1 MISKHLETSLNK
13 AIRTAHQ
20 RRHQY
25 ATVEHLLLALTENP
39 EVTEILLQCGC
50 NMGQLSQDL
59 EGHLKVHIPSVTHEG
74 ESLEIT
80 PTVGFQ
86 RVIQR
91 AVYQVQAAGRDLV
104 TGAYV
109 LVAIFGERQSH
120 AVHFLERQNISRLDV
135 QSAITNSTESPG
147 TDNSNDEHDEQE
159 TERTRPHS
167 ASKPEDPLALYTVD
181 LTRLAR
187 EGKIDPLIGREEELT
202 RTFQILCRRR
212 KNNPLF
218 VGEAGVGKTHLA
230 EGVALKIAQGEIP
243 EILAES
249 SIYSLD
255 MGSLVAGTKFR
266 GDFEAR
272 LKGVLKRLQEIPDA
286 ILFIDEIHTVIGAGS
301 TSGSTMDA
309 SNLLKPLLANG
320 ALRCIGSTTFEEFRG
335 VFEKD
340 KALARRF
347 QKIDINEPSLD
358 ETILILKGLKSRYED
373 HHGIHYTAPA
383 IRVAAELSGRH
394 IHDRK
399 HPDSAIDVLD
409 EAGAAAR
416 IVPVARRKKKIG
428 VKEIEEV
435 VARIARIPTR
445 TVSHDDRDLLQN
457 LERNILLSLFGQNDA
472 VALVCKALKLSRAGL
487 GNPEKPIGSFLL
499 AGPTGV
505 GKTELARLLA
515 REMAVNLIRFDM
527 SEYMERH
534 AVSRLIGA
542 PPGYVGFEQSGLLT
556 EAVTKNPHAVI
567 LLDEVEKAHPDIFN
581 LLLQVMDHGSLTDN
595 NGRRADFRN
604 VILIMT
610 TNAGAQDLDRSSMG
624 FVRQDHEGDDM
635 KEIRRLFSPEF
646 RNRLDA
652 IVPFAH
658 LEPSVILQVTDK
670 FLAILDRD
678 LHSQNVTLAV
688 EESGRQWLAERGYD
702 KKNGA
707 RPMERLI
714 KEKIRQPLAD
724 ELLFG
729 QLKLGGTVTVQAG
742 TGRLDLIIAPGTTPA
757 GEVEELSPPPSDP
770 LPSPPPPPP
779 PPPGEPP

>member
-1 MISKHLETSLNK
+1 MISKQLEISLNR
-13 AIRTAHQ
+13 AIRVAHQ

-50 NMGQLSQDL
+50 NLGQLSRDL
-59 EGHLKVHIPSVTHEG
+59 EGHLKVHVPAIS
-74 ESLEIT
+74 SSDDQLEIT

-91 AVYQVQAAGRDLV
+91 AVYQVQASGREVV

-109 LVAIFGERQSH
+109 LVAIFGEQQSH
-120 AVHFLERQNISRLDV
+120 AVHFLNRQNINRLDV
-135 QSAITNSTESPG
+135 QAAIAQSLDNPGSSEESAHP
-147 TDNSNDEHDEQE
+147 DEREEPPEQE
-159 TERTRPHS
+159 
-167 ASKPEDPLALYTVD
+167 KPREAGPEKKDDPLTLYAVN
-181 LTRLAR
+181 LTQLAR
-187 EGKIDPLIGREEELT
+187 DGKIDPLIGREAELT
-202 RTFQILCRRR
+202 RTFQILSRRR
-212 KNNPLF
+212 KNNPLY
-218 VGEAGVGKTHLA
+218 VGDAGVGKTHLA
-230 EGVALKIAQGEIP
+230 EGLALRIAQGEAP
-243 EILAES
+243 ELLADS
-249 SIYSLD
+249 VIYSLD
-255 MGSLVAGTKFR
+255 MGSLLAGTKFR

-272 LKGVLKRLQEIPDA
+272 LKGVLKKLLEKPGA

-320 ALRCIGSTTFEEFRG
+320 ELRCIGSTTHEEFRG

-347 QKIDINEPSLD
+347 QKVDIAEPSLE
-358 ETILILKGLKSRYED
+358 ETILILKGLKSRYEA
-373 HHGIHYTAPA
+373 HHGIRYSAPA
-383 IRVAAELSGRH
+383 IRVAAELSSRH

-416 IVPVARRKKKIG
+416 IAPATKRKKTIG
-428 VKEIEEV
+428 VREIEDV

-445 TVSHDDRDLLQN
+445 TVTHDDRELLKS
-457 LERNILLSLFGQNDA
+457 LEKNILLSLFGQDQA
-472 VALVCKALKLSRAGL
+472 VSQVCQAIKLSRAGL
-487 GNPEKPIGSFLL
+487 GNPLKPIGAFLL

-505 GKTELARLLA
+505 GKTELARLMA
-515 REMAVNLIRFDM
+515 RELAVELIRFDM

-534 AVSRLIGA
+534 TVSRLIGA
-542 PPGYVGFEQSGLLT
+542 PPGYVGFEQAGLLT
-556 EAVTKNPHAVI
+556 EAVTKNPHAVL
-567 LLDEVEKAHPDIFN
+567 LLDEVEKAHPDVFN

-610 TNAGAQDLDRSSMG
+610 TNAGAHELERTSMG
-624 FVRQDHEGDDM
+624 FVRQDHQGDEM
-635 KEIRRLFSPEF
+635 KEIKRLFSPEF

-658 LEPSVILQVTDK
+658 LEPAVILQVTEK
-670 FLAILDRD
+670 FLSALDRD
-678 LHSQNVTLAV
+678 LGQQHVTLNV
-688 EESGRQWLAERGYD
+688 DEEGRQWLAERGYD
-702 KKNGA
+702 RKNGA
-707 RPMERLI
+707 RPMERVI

-729 QLKLGGTVTVQAG
+729 ELRQGGVVQVRVRDG
-742 TGRLDLIIAPGTTPA
+742 KLDLVIEPSTSPA
-757 GEVEELSPPPSDP
+757 RHVNF
-770 LPSPPPPPP
+770 
-779 PPPGEPP
+779 

>member
-1 MISKHLETSLNK
+1 MISKHLEVSLNR
-13 AIRTAHQ
+13 AIRVAHQ

-50 NMGQLSQDL
+50 NLGQLSQDL
-59 EGHLKVHIPSVTHEG
+59 EGHLKVHVPTVGTEEDI
-74 ESLEIT
+74 LEIT

-91 AVYQVQAAGRDLV
+91 AVYQVQASGRELV

-109 LVAIFGERQSH
+109 LVAIFGEQQSH
-120 AVHFLERQNISRLDV
+120 AVHFLNRQNISRLDV
-135 QSAITNSTESPG
+135 QSAMAHSLEGSG
-147 TDNSNDEHDEQE
+147 VDEAARDEE
-159 TERTRPHS
+159 EPEPERPREPT
-167 ASKPEDPLALYTVD
+167 KPAKNEDPLALYATN
-181 LTRLAR
+181 LTQLAHD
-187 EGKIDPLIGREEELT
+187 GKIDPLIGRDAELI
-202 RTFQILCRRR
+202 RTFQILSRRR
-212 KNNPLF
+212 KNNPLY
-218 VGEAGVGKTHLA
+218 VGDAGVGKTHLA
-230 EGVALKIAQGEIP
+230 EGLALRIAQGQAP
-243 EILAES
+243 ELLAGSILF
-249 SIYSLD
+249 SLD
-255 MGSLVAGTKFR
+255 MGSLVAGTKYR

-272 LKGVLKRLQEIPDA
+272 LKGVLKRLLEIPGA

-309 SNLLKPLLANG
+309 SNLLKPLLASG
-320 ALRCIGSTTFEEFRG
+320 QLRCIGSTTHEEFRG

-347 QKIDINEPSLD
+347 QKVDIAEPSLE
-358 ETILILKGLKSRYED
+358 ETILILKGLKNRYEE
-373 HHGIHYTAPA
+373 HHGIRYSAPA
-383 IRVAAELSGRH
+383 IRVAAELSRRH

-409 EAGAAAR
+409 EAGAAVR
-416 IVPVARRKKKIG
+416 IAPAARRKKNIG
-428 VKEIEEV
+428 VREIEDV
-435 VARIARIPTR
+435 VARMARIPAR
-445 TVSHDDRDLLQN
+445 TVSHDDRELLKN
-457 LERNILLSLFGQNDA
+457 LEQNILLSLFGQNQA
-472 VALVCKALKLSRAGL
+472 VAMVCQAIKLSRAGL
-487 GNPEKPIGSFLL
+487 GNPQKPIGAFLL

-505 GKTELARLLA
+505 GKTELARLVA
-515 REMAVNLIRFDM
+515 RELAVELIRFDM

-534 AVSRLIGA
+534 TVSRLIGA

-556 EAVTKNPHAVI
+556 EAVTKTPHAVL
-567 LLDEVEKAHPDIFN
+567 LLDEVEKAHPDVFN

-610 TNAGAQDLDRSSMG
+610 TNAGTYDLERASVG
-624 FVRQDHEGDDM
+624 FVKQDHHGDEM
-635 KEIRRLFSPEF
+635 KEIKRLFSPEF

-658 LEPSVILQVTDK
+658 LSMEVILQVTEK
-670 FLAILDRD
+670 FLFALDRD
-678 LHSQNVTLAV
+678 LGQQHVTMV
-688 EESGRQWLAERGYD
+688 VDDEGRRWLAERGYD
-702 KKNGA
+702 RKNGA

-729 QLKLGGTVTVQAG
+729 NLRHGGRVTVRVKDAQ
-742 TGRLDLIIAPGTTPA
+742 LDLEIEPLAR
-757 GEVEELSPPPSDP
+757 SDG
-770 LPSPPPPPP
+770 S
-779 PPPGEPP
+779 E

>member
-1 MISKHLETSLNK
+1 MISKHLELSLNR
-13 AIRTAHQ
+13 AIRAAKQ

-39 EVTEILLQCGC
+39 EVTEILLQVGC
-50 NMGQLSQDL
+50 NLRQLSHDL
-59 EGHLKVHIPSVTHEG
+59 ESHLQVHVPTIPDDADT
-74 ESLEIT
+74 LEIT

-91 AVYQVQAAGRDLV
+91 AVYQVQSSGRDMV

-109 LVAIFGERQSH
+109 LVAIFSEQQSH
-120 AVHFLERQNISRLDV
+120 AVHFLNRQNISRLDV
-135 QSAITNSTESPG
+135 QAAIAHGMEGKGAGDGEEEDAEEARTQEKPADPG
-147 TDNSNDEHDEQE
+147 PAKD
-159 TERTRPHS
+159 
-167 ASKPEDPLALYTVD
+167 DPLALYATN
-181 LTRLAR
+181 LTQLAR
-187 EGKIDPLIGREEELT
+187 DGKIDPLIGREAELT
-202 RTFQILCRRR
+202 RTFQILSRRR

-218 VGEAGVGKTHLA
+218 VGDAGVGKTHLA
-230 EGVALKIAQGEIP
+230 EGLALRIARGDAP
-243 EILAES
+243 ELLADS
-249 SIYSLD
+249 VIFSLD

-272 LKGVLKRLQEIPDA
+272 LKAVLKRLSETQGA
-286 ILFIDEIHTVIGAGS
+286 ILFIDEIHTVIGAGA

-320 ALRCIGSTTFEEFRG
+320 ELRCIGSTTHEEFRG

-347 QKIDINEPSLD
+347 QKIDLAEPSLE
-358 ETILILKGLKSRYED
+358 ETILILKGLKTRYES
-373 HHGIHYTAPA
+373 HHGIRYSAPA
-383 IRVAAELSGRH
+383 IRVAAELSHRH

-416 IVPVARRKKKIG
+416 ITPASRRKKVIG
-428 VKEIEEV
+428 VREIEDV
-435 VARIARIPTR
+435 VARIARIPPR
-445 TVSHDDRDLLQN
+445 TVSHDDRELLKN
-457 LERNILLSLFGQNDA
+457 LETNILLSLFGQDKA
-472 VALVCKALKLSRAGL
+472 VTQVSQAIKLSRAGL
-487 GNPEKPIGSFLL
+487 GNPLKPIGAFLL

-515 REMAVNLIRFDM
+515 RELAVELIRFDM

-534 AVSRLIGA
+534 TVSRLIGA

-556 EAVTKNPHAVI
+556 EAVTKNPHAVL
-567 LLDEVEKAHPDIFN
+567 LLDEVEKAHPDVFN

-610 TNAGAQDLDRSSMG
+610 TNAGAHELERSSIG
-624 FVRQDHEGDDM
+624 FVTQDHHGDEM
-635 KEIRRLFSPEF
+635 KEIKRLFSPEF

-658 LEPSVILQVTDK
+658 LEQPVILQVTEK
-670 FLAILDRD
+670 FLTALDRD
-678 LHSQNVTLAV
+678 L
-688 EESGRQWLAERGYD
+688 SGQQVSLSVDEDGRHWLAEHGYD
-702 KKNGA
+702 RKNGA

-729 QLKLGGTVTVQAG
+729 RLRQGGKVRVRVVDG
-742 TGRLDLIIAPGTTPA
+742 KLDLEIEALAAVAPGA
-757 GEVEELSPPPSDP
+757 AA
-770 LPSPPPPPP
+770 
-779 PPPGEPP
+779 

>member
-1 MISKHLETSLNK
+1 MISKHLENSLNR
-13 AIRTAHQ
+13 AIRVAHQ

-50 NMGQLSQDL
+50 NLGQLSQDL
-59 EGHLKVHIPSVTHEG
+59 ESHLKVHVPTVSNEEDT
-74 ESLEIT
+74 LEIT

-91 AVYQVQAAGRDLV
+91 AVYQVQASGRDLV

-109 LVAIFGERQSH
+109 LVAMFSEQQSH
-120 AVHFLERQNISRLDV
+120 AVHFLNRQNINRLDV
-135 QSAITNSTESPG
+135 QAAMSHG
-147 TDNSNDEHDEQE
+147 MEHSGAMDPDHDHEDAE
-159 TERTRPHS
+159 ELEPEKRRDHPAT
-167 ASKPEDPLALYTVD
+167 AKPEDPLALYATN
-181 LTRLAR
+181 LTQLAR
-187 EGKIDPLIGREEELT
+187 EGKIDPLIGRDAELT
-202 RTFQILCRRR
+202 RTFQILSRRR
-212 KNNPLF
+212 KNNPLY

-230 EGVALKIAQGEIP
+230 EGLALRIVQGQVP
-243 EILAES
+243 ELLAGS
-249 SIYSLD
+249 AIYSLD
-255 MGSLVAGTKFR
+255 MGSLMAGTKFR

-272 LKGVLKRLQEIPDA
+272 LKGVLKRLHEIPEA

-320 ALRCIGSTTFEEFRG
+320 QLRCIGSTTYEEFRG

-347 QKIDINEPSLD
+347 QKVEVPEPSLD
-358 ETILILKGLKSRYED
+358 ETILILKGLKSHYEE
-373 HHGIHYTAPA
+373 HHGIRYSAPA

-416 IVPVARRKKKIG
+416 IAPAAKRKKVIG
-428 VKEIEEV
+428 VREIEDV
-435 VARIARIPTR
+435 VARMARIPPR
-445 TVSHDDRDLLQN
+445 TVSHDDRELLKN
-457 LERNILLSLFGQNDA
+457 LEKNILLSLFGQDAA
-472 VALVCKALKLSRAGL
+472 VAMVCQAIKLSRAGL
-487 GNPEKPIGSFLL
+487 GNPLKPIGAFLL

-505 GKTELARLLA
+505 GKTELAKLLA
-515 REMAVNLIRFDM
+515 RELAVELIRFDM

-534 AVSRLIGA
+534 TVSRLIGA
-542 PPGYVGFEQSGLLT
+542 PPGYVGFEQAGLLT
-556 EAVTKNPHAVI
+556 EAVTKNPHAVL
-567 LLDEVEKAHPDIFN
+567 LLDEVEKAHLDVFN

-624 FVRQDHEGDDM
+624 FVKQDHHGDEM
-635 KEIRRLFSPEF
+635 KEIKRLFSPEF

-658 LEPSVILQVTDK
+658 LEPAVILQVTEK
-670 FLAILDRD
+670 FLSALDRD
-678 LHSQNVTLAV
+678 LGQQQVTLTV
-688 EESGRQWLAERGYD
+688 DEEGRHWLAERGYD
-702 KKNGA
+702 RKNGA

-714 KEKIRQPLAD
+714 KEQIRQRLAD

-729 QLKLGGTVTVQAG
+729 KLRQGGQVVVRVKADQLELEIEPQTRGDA
-742 TGRLDLIIAPGTTPA
+742 TGS
-757 GEVEELSPPPSDP
+757 E
-770 LPSPPPPPP
+770 
-779 PPPGEPP
+779 

>member
-1 MISKHLETSLNK
+1 MISKHLESSLNK

-39 EVTEILLQCGC
+39 EVTDILVQCGC
-50 NMGQLSQDL
+50 NLGQLSHDL
-59 EGHLKVHIPSVTHEG
+59 EGHLKVHIPSIANDDAP
-74 ESLEIT
+74 LEIT

-91 AVYQVQAAGRDLV
+91 AVYQVQAAGRDVV

-135 QSAITNSTESPG
+135 QTAISHLMEGAGSEHPASPEG
-147 TDNSNDEHDEQE
+147 EE
-159 TERTRPHS
+159 TENGKTQQQGTP
-167 ASKPEDPLALYTVD
+167 KVENPLALYAVN
-181 LTRLAR
+181 LTQQAR
-187 EGKIDPLIGREEELT
+187 DGKIDPLIGREPELL
-202 RTFQILCRRR
+202 RTFQILSRRR

-218 VGEAGVGKTHLA
+218 VGDAGVGKTHLA
-230 EGVALKIAQGEIP
+230 EGLALKIAQGNAP
-243 EILAES
+243 EILSECV
-249 SIYSLD
+249 IYSLD
-255 MGSLVAGTKFR
+255 MGSLLAGTKFR

-272 LKGVLKRLQEIPDA
+272 LKGVLKQLKEKPNA

-301 TSGSTMDA
+301 TTGSTMDA

-320 ALRCIGSTTFEEFRG
+320 ELRCIGSTTYEEFRG

-347 QKIDINEPSLD
+347 QKIDIPEPSLD
-358 ETILILKGLKSRYED
+358 ETILILKGLKTRYEE
-373 HHGIHYTAPA
+373 HHGIRYTAPA

-399 HPDSAIDVLD
+399 HPDSAIDVID

-416 IVPVARRKKKIG
+416 IAPVSRRKKSIG
-428 VKEIEEV
+428 VREIEEV

-445 TVSHDDRDLLQN
+445 SVSHDDRDLLQN
-457 LERNILLSLFGQNDA
+457 LERNILLTLFGQDPA
-472 VALVCKALKLSRAGL
+472 VATVCQAIKLSRSGL
-487 GNPEKPIGSFLL
+487 ANPLKPIGAFLL

-505 GKTELARLLA
+505 GKTELARLMA
-515 REMAVNLIRFDM
+515 RELAVELIRFDM

-556 EAVTKNPHAVI
+556 EAVTKNPHAVL

-610 TNAGAQDLDRSSMG
+610 TNAGAQDLDRASMG

-652 IVPFAH
+652 IVSFSH
-658 LEPSVILQVTDK
+658 LEPAIILQVTDK
-670 FLAILDRD
+670 FLDVLDRD
-678 LHSQNVTLAV
+678 LNLKNVTL
-688 EESGRQWLAERGYD
+688 EIDDTGRQWLADRGYD
-702 KKNGA
+702 RKNGA

-729 QLKLGGTVTVQAG
+729 KLQQGGTVTVRALEG
-742 TGRLDLIIAPGTTPA
+742 KLDLLIESATS
-757 GEVEELSPPPSDP
+757 VVS
-770 LPSPPPPPP
+770 
-779 PPPGEPP
+779 

>member
-1 MISKHLETSLNK
+1 MISKHLEISLNR
-13 AIRTAHQ
+13 AIRAAKL

-39 EVTEILLQCGC
+39 EVTEVLLQCGC
-50 NMGQLSQDL
+50 NLRQLSHDL
-59 EGHLKVHIPSVTHEG
+59 ESHLKVHVPSIPDDLDSM
-74 ESLEIT
+74 EIT

-91 AVYQVQAAGRDLV
+91 AVYQVQASGRELV

-109 LVAIFGERQSH
+109 LEAIFSEQQSH
-120 AVHFLERQNISRLDV
+120 AVHFLSRQNISRLDV
-135 QSAITNSTESPG
+135 QAAIAHGMEGKG
-147 TDNSNDEHDEQE
+147 TDDSEEDGSEEPRTHGKSHEHAPAKSD
-159 TERTRPHS
+159 
-167 ASKPEDPLALYTVD
+167 DPLALYATN
-181 LTRLAR
+181 LTQLALD
-187 EGKIDPLIGREEELT
+187 GKIDPLIGREAELT
-202 RTFQILCRRR
+202 RTFQILSRRR
-212 KNNPLF
+212 KNNPLY
-218 VGEAGVGKTHLA
+218 VGDAGVGKTHLA
-230 EGVALKIAQGEIP
+230 EGLALRIAQGEAP
-243 EILAES
+243 ELLADSILF
-249 SIYSLD
+249 SLD

-272 LKGVLKRLQEIPDA
+272 LKAVLKKLTETPGA
-286 ILFIDEIHTVIGAGS
+286 ILFIDEIHTVIGAGA
-301 TSGSTMDA
+301 TSGGTMDA

-320 ALRCIGSTTFEEFRG
+320 ELRCIGSTTHEEFRG

-347 QKIDINEPSLD
+347 QKIDLAEPSIE
-358 ETILILKGLKSRYED
+358 ETILILKGLKARYEN
-373 HHGIHYTAPA
+373 HHSIRYSAPA
-383 IRVAAELSGRH
+383 IRVAAELSHRH

-399 HPDSAIDVLD
+399 HPDSAIDVID

-416 IVPVARRKKKIG
+416 ITSGSRRKKVIG
-428 VKEIEEV
+428 VREIEEV
-435 VARIARIPTR
+435 VARIARIPSR
-445 TVSHDDRDLLQN
+445 TVSHDDRELLKS
-457 LERNILLSLFGQNDA
+457 LETNILLSLFGQDKA
-472 VALVCKALKLSRAGL
+472 VAQVCQAIKLSRAGL
-487 GNPEKPIGSFLL
+487 GNPLKPIGAFLL

-505 GKTELARLLA
+505 GKTELAKLLA
-515 REMAVNLIRFDM
+515 RELAVELIRFDM

-534 AVSRLIGA
+534 TVSRLIGA

-556 EAVTKNPHAVI
+556 EAVTKNPHAVL
-567 LLDEVEKAHPDIFN
+567 LLDEVEKAHPDVFN

-610 TNAGAQDLDRSSMG
+610 TNAGTHDLERSSIG
-624 FVRQDHEGDDM
+624 FVSQDHHGDEM

-658 LEPSVILQVTDK
+658 LEMPIILQVTEK
-670 FLAILDRD
+670 FLTALDRD
-678 LHSQNVTLAV
+678 LFQQQVTLSV
-688 EESGRQWLAERGYD
+688 DDEGRRWLADHGYD
-702 KKNGA
+702 RKNGA

-729 QLKLGGTVTVQAG
+729 QLRQGGKVMVRVVEG
-742 TGRLDLIIAPGTTPA
+742 KLDLAIEPA
-757 GEVEELSPPPSDP
+757 GQGAGARADAENE
-770 LPSPPPPPP
+770 
-779 PPPGEPP
+779 

>member
-1 MISKHLETSLNK
+1 MISKHLELSLNR
-13 AIRTAHQ
+13 AIRAAKQ

-39 EVTEILLQCGC
+39 EVTEILLQVGC
-50 NMGQLSQDL
+50 NLRQLSHDL
-59 EGHLKVHIPSVTHEG
+59 ESHLQVHVPTIPDEADP
-74 ESLEIT
+74 LEIT

-91 AVYQVQAAGRDLV
+91 AVYQVQSSGRDLV

-109 LVAIFGERQSH
+109 LVAIFSEQQSH
-120 AVHFLERQNISRLDV
+120 AVHFLNRQNISRLDV
-135 QSAITNSTESPG
+135 QAAIAHGMEGKGADDGEDDDAEARTQEKSADPG
-147 TDNSNDEHDEQE
+147 PVKD
-159 TERTRPHS
+159 
-167 ASKPEDPLALYTVD
+167 DPLALYATN
-181 LTRLAR
+181 LTQLAR
-187 EGKIDPLIGREEELT
+187 DGKIDPLIGREPEVT
-202 RTFQILCRRR
+202 RTFQILSRRR
-212 KNNPLF
+212 KNNPLY
-218 VGEAGVGKTHLA
+218 VGDAGVGKTHLA
-230 EGVALKIAQGEIP
+230 EGLALRIARGEAP
-243 EILAES
+243 ELLANS
-249 SIYSLD
+249 VIFSLD

-272 LKGVLKRLQEIPDA
+272 LKAVLKKLTETEGA
-286 ILFIDEIHTVIGAGS
+286 ILFIDEIHTVIGAGA

-320 ALRCIGSTTFEEFRG
+320 ELRCIGSTTHEEFRG

-347 QKIDINEPSLD
+347 QKIDLAEPSLE
-358 ETILILKGLKSRYED
+358 ETILILKGLKSRYEA
-373 HHGIHYTAPA
+373 HHGIRYSAAA
-383 IRVAAELSGRH
+383 IRVAAELSHRH

-416 IVPVARRKKKIG
+416 IASTSRRKKVIG
-428 VKEIEEV
+428 VREIEDV
-435 VARIARIPTR
+435 VARIARIPPR
-445 TVSHDDRDLLQN
+445 TVSHDDRELLKS
-457 LERNILLSLFGQNDA
+457 LETNILLSLFGQDKA
-472 VALVCKALKLSRAGL
+472 VAQVCQAIKLSRAGL
-487 GNPEKPIGSFLL
+487 GNPLKPIGAFLL

-515 REMAVNLIRFDM
+515 RELAVELIRFDM

-534 AVSRLIGA
+534 TVSRLIGA

-556 EAVTKNPHAVI
+556 EAVTKNPHAVL
-567 LLDEVEKAHPDIFN
+567 LLDEVEKAHPDVFN

-610 TNAGAQDLDRSSMG
+610 TNAGTHDLERASIG
-624 FVRQDHEGDDM
+624 FVKQDHHGDEM
-635 KEIRRLFSPEF
+635 KEIKRLFSPEF

-658 LEPSVILQVTDK
+658 LEQPVILQVTEK
-670 FLAILDRD
+670 FLTALDRD
-678 LHSQNVTLAV
+678 LSGQQVTLSV
-688 EESGRQWLAERGYD
+688 DEDGRHWLAEHGYD
-702 KKNGA
+702 RKNGA

-729 QLKLGGTVTVQAG
+729 RLRQGGKVVVRVVDG
-742 TGRLDLIIAPGTTPA
+742 KLDLEIEAHPAVQSAPA
-757 GEVEELSPPPSDP
+757 D
-770 LPSPPPPPP
+770 
-779 PPPGEPP
+779 

>member
-1 MISKHLETSLNK
+1 MISKHLELSLNK
-13 AIRTAHQ
+13 AIRVAHQ

-39 EVTEILLQCGC
+39 EVSQILTQCGC
-50 NMGQLSQDL
+50 NLGQLTQDL
-59 EGHLKVHIPSVTHEG
+59 EGHLKIHIPAI
-74 ESLEIT
+74 ESGDEPLEIT

-120 AVHFLERQNISRLDV
+120 AVHFLERQNISRLDI
-135 QSAITNSTESPG
+135 QSAITNTMENPG
-147 TDNSNDEHDEQE
+147 ADDQEEGEEQE
-159 TERTRPHS
+159 TEKTSRP
-167 ASKPEDPLALYTVD
+167 ATAPKVDDPLLLYTTD
-181 LTRLAR
+181 LTQLAR
-187 EGKIDPLIGREEELT
+187 EGKIDPLIGRKEELT

-212 KNNPLF
+212 KNNPIF

-230 EGVALKIAQGEIP
+230 EGLALKIARGEIP
-243 EILAES
+243 EILAGA
-249 SIYSLD
+249 SIHSLD
-255 MGSLVAGTKFR
+255 MGALVAGTKFR

-272 LKGVLKRLQEIPDA
+272 LKGGPKRCREKTA
-286 ILFIDEIHTVIGAGS
+286 AFRFIDEIHTVIGAGS

-358 ETILILKGLKSRYED
+358 ETILILKGLQSRYET
-373 HHGIHYTAPA
+373 HHGIRYTAPA
-383 IRVAAELSGRH
+383 IRVAAELSGRY

-399 HPDSAIDVLD
+399 HPDSAVDVLD
-409 EAGAAAR
+409 EAGAVAR
-416 IVPVARRKKKIG
+416 IAPAARRKKQIG
-428 VKEIEEV
+428 VREIEGV
-435 VARIARIPTR
+435 VARMARIPAR
-445 TVSHDDRDLLQN
+445 TVSHDDRELLRN
-457 LERNILLSLFGQNDA
+457 LESNILLSLFGQDEA
-472 VALVCKALKLSRAGL
+472 VALVCKAIKLSRAGL
-487 GNPEKPIGSFLL
+487 ANPEKPIGCFLL

-515 REMAVNLIRFDM
+515 REMAVPLVRFDM

-556 EAVTKNPHAVI
+556 EAITRNPHSVI

-604 VILIMT
+604 AVLIMT
-610 TNAGAQDLDRSSMG
+610 TNAGAQDLDRASMG

-652 IVPFAH
+652 IVPFTH
-658 LEPSVILQVTDK
+658 LETRVILQVTDK
-670 FLAILDRD
+670 FLAVLERDLAARNVILD
-678 LHSQNVTLAV
+678 V
-688 EESGRQWLAERGYD
+688 EESGRQWLAQRGYD

-714 KEKIRQPLAD
+714 KQKVRQPLAD

-729 QLKLGGTVTVQAG
+729 RLRQGGTVVLRAEEEQ
-742 TGRLDLIIAPGTTPA
+742 LDLSITSSSP
-757 GEVEELSPPPSDP
+757 EEHREEHL
-770 LPSPPPPPP
+770 
-779 PPPGEPP
+779 E

>member
-1 MISKHLETSLNK
+1 MISKQLEISLNR
-13 AIRTAHQ
+13 AIRVAHQ

-39 EVTEILLQCGC
+39 EVTEVLLQCGC
-50 NMGQLSQDL
+50 NLGQLSQDL
-59 EGHLKVHIPSVTHEG
+59 EGHLKVHVPTVSTNDD
-74 ESLEIT
+74 SLEIT

-91 AVYQVQAAGRDLV
+91 AVYQVQASGRELV

-109 LVAIFGERQSH
+109 LVAIFGEQQSH
-120 AVHFLERQNISRLDV
+120 AVHFLNRQNINRLDV
-135 QSAITNSTESPG
+135 QAAIANSMDNSG
-147 TDNSNDEHDEQE
+147 TDESAPEEHEEQE
-159 TERTRPHS
+159 PEKPR
-167 ASKPEDPLALYTVD
+167 ASPTATPAKNDDPLALYATN
-181 LTRLAR
+181 LTQLAK
-187 EGKIDPLIGREEELT
+187 EGKIDPLIGRNEELT
-202 RTFQILCRRR
+202 RTFQILSRRR
-212 KNNPLF
+212 KNNPLY
-218 VGEAGVGKTHLA
+218 VGDAGVGKTHLA
-230 EGVALKIAQGEIP
+230 EGLALRIVQGEAP
-243 EILAES
+243 ELLADS
-249 SIYSLD
+249 VIFSLD

-272 LKGVLKRLQEIPDA
+272 LKGVLRKLQETPGA
-286 ILFIDEIHTVIGAGS
+286 ILFIDEIHTVIGAGA

-320 ALRCIGSTTFEEFRG
+320 QLRCIGSTTHEEFRG

-347 QKIDINEPSLD
+347 QKVEVPEPSLE
-358 ETILILKGLKSRYED
+358 ETILILKGLKSHYEA
-373 HHGIHYTAPA
+373 HHGIRYSAPA

-416 IVPVARRKKKIG
+416 IAPASRRKKNIG
-428 VKEIEEV
+428 VREIEEV
-435 VARIARIPTR
+435 VARIARIPSR
-445 TVSHDDRDLLQN
+445 TVSHDDRELLKN
-457 LERNILLSLFGQNDA
+457 LESNILLSLFGQNRA
-472 VALVCKALKLSRAGL
+472 VAMICQAIKLSRAGL
-487 GNPEKPIGSFLL
+487 GNPLKPIGAFLL

-505 GKTELARLLA
+505 GKTELAKLLA
-515 REMAVNLIRFDM
+515 RELAVELIRFDM

-534 AVSRLIGA
+534 TVSRLIGA
-542 PPGYVGFEQSGLLT
+542 PPGYVGFEQAGLLT
-556 EAVTKNPHAVI
+556 EAVTKNPHAVL
-567 LLDEVEKAHPDIFN
+567 LLDEVEKAHPDVFN

-610 TNAGAQDLDRSSMG
+610 TNAGAQDLERGSMG
-624 FVRQDHEGDDM
+624 FVRQDHLGDDM
-635 KEIRRLFSPEF
+635 KEIKRLFSPEF

-658 LEPSVILQVTDK
+658 LEPEVILQVTEK
-670 FLAILDRD
+670 FLSALDRD
-678 LHSQNVTLAV
+678 LVQQHVTLTV
-688 EESGRQWLAERGYD
+688 DEEGRHWLAERGYD
-702 KKNGA
+702 RKNGA

-729 QLKLGGTVTVQAG
+729 KLRHGGKVWVRVGEDKLT
-742 TGRLDLIIAPGTTPA
+742 LDIEPSA
-757 GEVEELSPPPSDP
+757 SPHRP
-770 LPSPPPPPP
+770 
-779 PPPGEPP
+779 E

>member
-1 MISKHLETSLNK
+1 MISKYLEVSLNR

-39 EVTEILLQCGC
+39 EVTEILVQCGC
-50 NMGQLSQDL
+50 NLGQLSQDL
-59 EGHLKVHIPSVTHEG
+59 EGHLKLHIPAVTEHDDP
-74 ESLEIT
+74 LEIT

-86 RVIQR
+86 RVVQR
-91 AVYQVQAAGRDLV
+91 AVYQVQAAGREVV

-120 AVHFLERQNISRLDV
+120 AVHFLERQHISRLDI
-135 QSAITNSTESPG
+135 QTAISNDIDNQGTEESFSTE
-147 TDNSNDEHDEQE
+147 HQEQE
-159 TERTRPHS
+159 TEKPREQVTP
-167 ASKPEDPLALYTVD
+167 KPEDPLALYAVN
-181 LTRLAR
+181 LTQLAQ
-187 EGKIDPLIGREEELT
+187 EGKIDPLIGREDELL
-202 RTFQILCRRR
+202 RTFQILSRRR

-218 VGEAGVGKTHLA
+218 VGDSGVGKTHLA
-230 EGVALKIAQGEIP
+230 EGMALKIVQGLVP
-243 EILAES
+243 ESLAHS
-249 SIYSLD
+249 VVYSLD

-272 LKGVLKRLQEIPDA
+272 LKGVLNKLLDQPGA

-309 SNLLKPLLANG
+309 SNLLKPLLASG
-320 ALRCIGSTTFEEFRG
+320 ALRCIGSTTYEEFRG

-347 QKIDINEPSLD
+347 QKIDIPEPSLD
-358 ETILILKGLKSRYED
+358 ETILILKGLKVRYEQ
-373 HHGIHYTAPA
+373 HHDIRYTAPA
-383 IRVAAELSGRH
+383 LRVAAELSGRH

-399 HPDSAIDVLD
+399 HPDSAIDVID

-416 IVPVARRKKKIG
+416 IAPASRRKKSIG
-428 VKEIEEV
+428 VREIEEV
-435 VARIARIPTR
+435 VARIARIPPR
-445 TVSHDDRDLLQN
+445 SVSHDDREILQN
-457 LERNILLSLFGQNDA
+457 LERNILLGLFGQDHA
-472 VALVCKALKLSRAGL
+472 VAMICKAIKLTRSGL
-487 GNPEKPIGSFLL
+487 GNPLKPIGSFLL

-515 REMAVNLIRFDM
+515 REMSVELIRFDM

-556 EAVTKNPHAVI
+556 EAVTKNPHAVL

-624 FVRQDHEGDDM
+624 FITQNHEGDDL
-635 KEIRRLFSPEF
+635 KEIRRLFTPEF

-652 IVPFAH
+652 IVPFSH
-658 LEPSVILQVTDK
+658 LEIKVILQVADK
-670 FLAILDRD
+670 FLDILDHD
-678 LHSQNVTLAV
+678 LSMKNVTLAV

-702 KKNGA
+702 RKNGA

-729 QLKLGGTVTVQAG
+729 LLKQGGTVTVRAMEG
-742 TGRLDLIIAPGTTPA
+742 KLDLAIEATAHT
-757 GEVEELSPPPSDP
+757 
-770 LPSPPPPPP
+770 
-779 PPPGEPP
+779 